1 MTEDLNPQARQMA
14 DESMVRNLA
23 AQAQAIWP
31 QERALFEA
39 YELPANAVI
48 LDVGCGTG
56 EISSRLAEAFPTA
69 TVTGVDVLEV
79 HVTHAARRFAGMAP
93 RLSFHVGNA
102 YALDA
107 PDASVDLV
115 VCRHMLQSV
124 PYPDRIVAEALRVLK
139 PGGRLHLLAEDY
151 AMMHFHPTKYDT
163 DAFFHDGVVVFGDK
177 TGVDLRNGRR
187 MYTACRQAGMDDVSV
202 RYVIVD
208 TARVDRD
215 LFARIWEAWRDGYT
229 EVIAEYSGMD
239 VAQVRD
245 IWDDMIACIRNP
257 DGYGVWQIPVISGIK
272 PR

>member
-1 MTEDLNPQARQMA
+1 MEDFNPQARQMA

-39 YELPANAVI
+39 YDLPADAAI

-56 EISSRLAEAFPTA
+56 EISSRLLEVFPDA
-69 TVTGVDVLEV
+69 AVTGVDVLDV
-79 HVTHAARRFAGMAP
+79 HIAYAAERFAKLAP
-93 RLSFHVGNA
+93 RLSFQTGDA

-107 PDASVDLV
+107 ADASFDLV

-124 PYPDRIVAEALRVLK
+124 PYPERIVAEALRVLK
-139 PGGRLHLLAEDY
+139 AGGRLHLLAEDY
-151 AMMHFHPTKYDT
+151 AMMHFHPTEYDT
-163 DAFFHDGVVVFGDK
+163 DAFFHNGVAVMGEQ

-187 MYTACRQAGMDDVSV
+187 MYTICRQSGLTDVTV
-202 RYVIVD
+202 RYLIVD

-229 EVIAEYSGMD
+229 EVIAEHSGMD
-239 VAQVRD
+239 VEQVRAV
-245 IWDDMIACIRNP
+245 WNDMIACIRNP
-257 DGYGVWQIPVISGIK
+257 DGYGVWQIPIISGTK
-272 PR
+272 TP